1 VFQVENMILR
11 QTENPS
17 VKLLSANPILM
28 TSFESYL
35 EMRGLG
41 LNEKTFIVCPLQR
54 IAMIK
59 CMMTVKKTAFNIL
72 LSKIY
77 DAISNNHKP

>member
-1 VFQVENMILR
+1 MILR

-54 IAMIK
+54 IAVIK
-59 CMMTVKKTAFNIL
+59 WMMTVKKTAFNIL

-77 DAISNNHKP
+77 NALSNNHKP